1 MSLLVVLVVG
11 ALAYVG
17 LMYVRTFQKMVDE
30 LREMRFKCFKEGGNG
45 HTSVSSK
52 KPETTPLNPSEL
64 KSTIESMLGY
74 LKTKAA

>member
-1 MSLLVVLVVG
+1 MSLIVVLVVG

-45 HTSVSSK
+45 VVSSK
-52 KPETTPLNPSEL
+52 KSESVPMSATEL
-64 KSTIESMLGY
+64 KGTIESMLGY